1 MINES
6 EPGILSYSAYYGN
19 CSAVSFCMAFSYVE
33 VEMKKG
39 RPRLQIA
46 KPFTH
51 DRGKP
56 APCRQA
62 IKAPLVMEA

>member
-6 EPGILSYSAYYGN
+6 ESGMLSYSTYYGN
-19 CSAVSFCMAFSYVE
+19 CSAMSFYMAFSSVE

-39 RPRLQIA
+39 RPRLQITN
-46 KPFTH
+46 PFAR

-56 APCRQA
+56 APCRQT
-62 IKAPLVMEA
+62 IKAPLMMEA